1 MRFYIETFGCTS
13 NFGNSQDLAEALKD
27 MGHNPSGL
35 KEADMVIVNTCAVT
49 ERTERKVLRRL
60 RQLEG
65 ERLVVAGCLAE
76 ALPDSIR
83 GISCRKIMGLLN
95 GARAT
100 ALADLFG
107 DSPSRCSCADC
118 S

>member
-49 ERTERKVLRRL
+49 ERTERKILRRL
-60 RQLEG
+60 PG
-65 ERLVVAGCLAE
+65 GGNTPVDSIA
-76 ALPDSIR
+76 ALPGAIGTFESGR
-83 GISCRKIMGLLN
+83 CRQDRQTL
-95 GARAT
+95 
-100 ALADLFG
+100 
-107 DSPSRCSCADC
+107 
-118 S
+118 